1 MRLGNVVLTARFL
14 PAQQRR
20 DFPILERVS
29 SFRSFPSGS
38 PFCPWWRCV
47 MVAGYA
53 VAEPERQ
60 QRQDPAPAEL
70 LNILILD
77 DDRAMRESCRQ
88 IARAVG
94 FNTYVVSDAVIAYEV
109 LEQQPIDVV
118 LLALRLPGGE
128 GEEVLREI
136 KQRRPQAEV
145 ILTTGFATV
154 HSAVQA
160 MRCGAYDYLAQPFD
174 LEEVRLVLER
184 AKSHLNVLTENRVL
198 RAKLHSRHG
207 FANIVGA
214 APEMEKLYRIIAK
227 VAMSSHPTL
236 IQGEAGTGKELV
248 ARAIHTSGP
257 HHDKPFLPVDCGAL
271 PETGIESE
279 LFGHVKGAF
288 PGATATKQGL
298 LEMAKGGTLFLDDIT
313 ELPIDVQT
321 KLLRALQEKEIR
333 PLGST
338 RRISIDVRLIAAT
351 DRDLESACEQG
362 AFRKDLYLRLNVV
375 NLRIPPLRDRKQD
388 IPLLVG
394 HFLERFSHGAPV
406 ERAISDEALRR
417 LLAYDW
423 PGNVR
428 ELETCLERA
437 CSLSSGPVIHLSDLP
452 TALHNAEL
460 LEPEPLPASRG
471 PQIVPLADVE
481 REAIFSAIRV
491 LNGDKLEAAR
501 RLGIGKTT
509 LYRKLKEY
517 GVQF

>member
-1 MRLGNVVLTARFL
+1 
-14 PAQQRR
+14 
-20 DFPILERVS
+20 
-29 SFRSFPSGS
+29 
-38 PFCPWWRCV
+38 

-60 QRQDPAPAEL
+60 QETAGEL
-70 LNILILD
+70 LNILIID
-77 DDRAMRESCRQ
+77 EDRAMRESCRQ
-88 IARAVG
+88 IARSVG
-94 FNTYVVSDAVIAYEV
+94 FTTYVVADALVAFEV

-136 KQRRPQAEV
+136 KLRRPQAEV

-154 HSAVQA
+154 QNAVQA
-160 MRCGAYDYLAQPFD
+160 MRAGAYDYLAQPFD
-174 LEEVRLVLER
+174 QEEVRLVLER

-227 VAMSSHPTL
+227 VATSTHPVL
-236 IQGEAGTGKELV
+236 IHGEVGTGKEVV
-248 ARAIHTSGP
+248 ARAIHDSGP
-257 HHDKPFLPVDCGAL
+257 LHDKPFLPVDCGAL
-271 PETGIESE
+271 PMSGIESE

-298 LEMAKGGTLFLDDIT
+298 LEMARGGTLLLEDIG
-313 ELPIDVQT
+313 ELPLDIQT

-338 RRISIDVRLIAAT
+338 RRVPVDVRILAAT
-351 DRDLESACEQG
+351 ERDLEAACEEG
-362 AFRKDLYLRLNVV
+362 SFRKDLFLRLNVV
-375 NLRIPPLRDRKQD
+375 SLRIPPLRDRKQD

-394 HFLERFSHGAPV
+394 HFLEKLSHGGPV
-406 ERAISDEALRR
+406 ERSISDEALRR

-428 ELETCLERA
+428 ELESCLERA
-437 CSLSSGPVIHLSDLP
+437 CALSSGPVIHLADLP
-452 TALHNAEL
+452 TALHNAEM
-460 LEPEPLPASRG
+460 LEPEPVPATRG
-471 PQIVPLADVE
+471 PQIVPLADLE

-517 GVQF
+517 GVSF